1 MTPFIDAIDRLFEEL
16 VHDAWRVPGTAQQ
29 PRKRE
34 SGTTLE
40 MQFPITGA
48 SCGDVAVATE
58 GQRLTIRVCRTAD
71 RVGGRGS
78 VRWSFSRT
86 YHSRRRRRLPDRRP
100 DLRGLPVS
108 ARANMLDW
116 SEPAG
121 APSRA
126 EPTLAFPAEATGL
139 GAIDRGAARVSVDD
153 KAMINARAET
163 LAEKAS
169 FKNAYKRRRCL
180 VLADGFY
187 EWKKEGDNTKTP
199 VYIRLAS
206 GEPFA
211 FGGLWEMWQ
220 TAEDF
225 ILSCTIITTSPNELT
240 AQIHNRMPLILP
252 REAYEQWLDPAE
264 RTPDQLNGLLKP
276 YPAELMTAY
285 PVSKLVNSP
294 KNDSPVLI
302 EPAVS

>member
-1 MTPFIDAIDRLFEEL
+1 MCGRFTLATNTQKLAEAFAKFE
-16 VHDAWRVPGTAQQ
+16 VPADLPPRYNVAPSQ
-29 PRKRE
+29 P
-34 SGTTLE
+34 
-40 MQFPITGA
+40 
-48 SCGDVAVATE
+48 VAVVANN
-58 GQRLTIRVCRTAD
+58 GQHKVEFFQ
-71 RVGGRGS
+71 
-78 VRWSFSRT
+78 W
-86 YHSRRRRRLPDRRP
+86 
-100 DLRGLPVS
+100 GLI
-108 ARANMLDW
+108 
-116 SEPAG
+116 
-121 APSRA
+121 PSWA
-126 EPTLAFPAEATGL
+126 KDPKIGNQ
-139 GAIDRGAARVSVDD
+139 
-153 KAMINARAET
+153 MINARAET

-187 EWKKEGDNTKTP
+187 EWKKEGDHTKTP

-225 ILSCTIITTSPNELT
+225 ILSCTIITTPPNELM

-264 RTPDQLNGLLKP
+264 RTPDQLNSLLKP

-285 PVSKLVNSP
+285 PVSRLVNSP
-294 KNDSPVLI
+294 KNDSPALI
-302 EPAVS
+302 EPVVS